1 MKSDPY
7 GIASRAKGSDH
18 DMRNLASRTPV
29 GSITKIP
36 WEEALAAVG
45 KPYELPCRSTVC
57 RDFLVS
63 ERALWSPEMPP
74 DSASDCRGLFD
85 LSE

>member
-1 MKSDPY
+1 
-7 GIASRAKGSDH
+7 
-18 DMRNLASRTPV
+18 MRNLAGRTPV

-63 ERALWSPEMPP
+63 ERALCNPEMPS

>member
-45 KPYELPCRSTVC
+45 KPYELP
-57 RDFLVS
+57 
-63 ERALWSPEMPP
+63 
-74 DSASDCRGLFD
+74 
-85 LSE
+85 